1 MAANSKHV
9 SNMYH
14 NTDES
19 SACFNHISILR
30 SPKRENWARTSINVQ
45 YFMFKDMSEN
55 HKNQA
60 GFIVYVILV
69 FTLTLAKCL
78 IHETRCTELV
88 GKISLDQLILNIS
101 SCTYRLGLYI
111 LAFSCCICP
120 LVHNFTQC
128 QGFPADFIL
137 LLETTLWPSL
147 CSLKAGN
154 VLEVFSKLCWL

>member
-14 NTDES
+14 NTDEF
-19 SACFNHISILR
+19 SACFNHISVLW

-45 YFMFKDMSEN
+45 YFMFKAMSEN

-88 GKISLDQLILNIS
+88 GKNLTGSVNSQHKQL
-101 SCTYRLGLYI
+101 
-111 LAFSCCICP
+111 
-120 LVHNFTQC
+120 H
-128 QGFPADFIL
+128 L
-137 LLETTLWPSL
+137 LTRTLHPSL
-147 CSLKAGN
+147 
-154 VLEVFSKLCWL
+154 

>member
-45 YFMFKDMSEN
+45 YFMFKAMSEN

-69 FTLTLAKCL
+69 FTLTLANLTGSVNSQHKQL
-78 IHETRCTELV
+78 HLLTR
-88 GKISLDQLILNIS
+88 
-101 SCTYRLGLYI
+101 
-111 LAFSCCICP
+111 
-120 LVHNFTQC
+120 
-128 QGFPADFIL
+128 
-137 LLETTLWPSL
+137 TLHPSL
-147 CSLKAGN
+147 
-154 VLEVFSKLCWL
+154 